1 MGTLHAVARLP
12 GRRILIVDDNRDGA
26 NSLAMVLR
34 MLGNQVFI
42 TYDGIAALQAAE
54 AYRPDLVLLDIGL
67 PRMDGHEV
75 CRRIREEPW
84 GADMLLVAVT
94 GWGQAED
101 RRQSLEVGFD
111 LHLVKPVNPSD
122 LETLLS
128 KEPRRRP
135 AYRGANSGAQLT
147 APAPPRDD

>member
-1 MGTLHAVARLP
+1 MGALHAVARLP

-75 CRRIREEPW
+75 CRRIREEP
-84 GADMLLVAVT
+84 
-94 GWGQAED
+94 
-101 RRQSLEVGFD
+101 
-111 LHLVKPVNPSD
+111 
-122 LETLLS
+122 
-128 KEPRRRP
+128 
-135 AYRGANSGAQLT
+135 
-147 APAPPRDD
+147 